1 MTAHSDEFAPGD
13 RVLVTDPGLA
23 MLRDIMRKYGE
34 EPKPNH
40 HGTVEEVWNDG
51 TVLIH
56 FDDGSAAPYP
66 PAEVRPLRAD
76 SDRLET

>member
-1 MTAHSDEFAPGD
+1 MPADRSEYAHGD

-40 HGTVEEVWNDG
+40 HGTVEEVWDDG

-66 PAEVRPLRAD
+66 PAEVRPLSGG
-76 SDRLET
+76 SDAR